1 MIGKI
6 TAAVFGLA
14 VLSTSAEDVSLEKDL
29 MPLFQRSCGTCH
41 EPDSGIRGAIKDGA
55 FFNTK
60 KDILGKVGGP
70 IVAGK
75 PDESG
80 LVNVL
85 KQEVK
90 FGKKEIVMPPAG
102 SDVPAF
108 TKEEIEKVV
117 AWIKAGAKDN

>member
-6 TAAVFGLA
+6 SAVVFGLT
-14 VLSTSAEDVSLEKDL
+14 VLTVSATEVSLEKDL

-41 EPDSGIRGAIKDGA
+41 EPESGIRGAIKDGA

-75 PDESG
+75 PEKSG
-80 LVNVL
+80 LVKVL

-108 TKEEIEKVV
+108 KKEEIEKVV